1 MSGKLRLNGATSGYI
16 ELQAED
22 EANNS
27 TLTISNDGFGGGKI
41 LQVKS
46 VTKKDSFSTGDNSWT
61 DITGLSLTITPSK
74 ATSKILVQASLSAG
88 SQGIHGALR
97 IMGTHD
103 ENMFVGDVD
112 SSFSSATRGS
122 WGSYWYD
129 WKVMPVTLMHLDSP
143 NSTSELTYK
152 VQCMDTASGTFV
164 LNRSNYGNY
173 AYKHLCASSFT
184 LWEVGA

>member
-46 VTKKDSFSTGDNSWT
+46 VTKKDSFSTGDNGWT

-88 SQGIHGALR
+88 AKG
-97 IMGTHD
+97 
-103 ENMFVGDVD
+103 F
-112 SSFSSATRGS
+112 
-122 WGSYWYD
+122 
-129 WKVMPVTLMHLDSP
+129 
-143 NSTSELTYK
+143 
-152 VQCMDTASGTFV
+152 TAD
-164 LNRSNYGNY
+164 
-173 AYKHLCASSFT
+173 
-184 LWEVGA
+184 